1 MKHVGLAWKRNGY
14 QSERLPIPRSQP
26 RSSFRPRRCSSV
38 LRCPDLSDGV
48 PEWFRGSSVVSLPDI
63 LRVLD
68 FKQAEST
75 GVPPPISATVR
86 PFIRFRH
93 LSLMGCSI
101 LVHHPRS
108 ANSRSISPDFH
119 IRFPPFPIVSSWPSP
134 PERACP
140 VLWLAGWVRCHR
152 LFHDHLF
159 FARFVYRSFSYFFR
173 VQIHIGDTNIRVPCR
188 GTERGLQQS
197 TTPTVMTRSL
207 PKRPAMSEWRALPNN
222 ATSSHEQAA

>member
-140 VLWLAGWVRCHR
+140 VCALARRTGTLSSVA
-152 LFHDHLF
+152 LSIVS
-159 FARFVYRSFSYFFR
+159 AFR
-173 VQIHIGDTNIRVPCR
+173 NFRTGRQREEPFP
-188 GTERGLQQS
+188 Q
-197 TTPTVMTRSL
+197 P
-207 PKRPAMSEWRALPNN
+207 PALPQLPL
-222 ATSSHEQAA
+222 TTDYPFIISSVPDCANSKGTDGGDWFRIPPCTDNICG